1 MKNTSPPKT
10 KTKPSEEL
18 RPEYRFDYAS
28 AKPNR
33 FAGATQPGAVAVLLD
48 PDVAEVFKNGNSVNE
63 VLRALLTTM
72 PGRRKSG

>member
-1 MKNTSPPKT
+1 MKNTSRPKT
-10 KTKPSEEL
+10 KAKPTEDL
-18 RPEYRFDYAS
+18 QPEYKLNYAA

-33 FAGATQPGAVAVLLD
+33 FAGATQPGAVAILLD

-72 PGRRKSG
+72 PSRRKSG

>member
-1 MKNTSPPKT
+1 MKNTSRPKS
-10 KTKPSEEL
+10 KTKPPEDL
-18 RPEYRFDYAS
+18 QPEYKLDYSA

-72 PGRRKSG
+72 PGRLKSG